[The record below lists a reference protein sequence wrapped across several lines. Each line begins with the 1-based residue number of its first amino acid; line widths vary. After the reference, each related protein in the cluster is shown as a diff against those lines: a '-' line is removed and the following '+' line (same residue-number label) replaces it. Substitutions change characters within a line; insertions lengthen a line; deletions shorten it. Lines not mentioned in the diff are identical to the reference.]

1 MEYAAWLARHRGV
14 TPHTEG
20 LAVRSLLSAAK
31 FLYHDVSRARVASGE
46 RPYSDLEVVTEL
58 RAMSREAREAGKR
71 APSVADEAAKW
82 LDWPDY
88 LAVVEELRRECG
100 ALNERGKRRSDAAV
114 AWSLQRYLMFAIL
127 ACVPDRQRTLR
138 ELEVGRTLFYENG
151 KWVIRHGAGD
161 YKTGKIY
168 GTRPPLQLD
177 ESLYP
182 ELHAFLSTWRACLNP
197 RHDFVFTKKTGE
209 PMTTQA
215 VHKLFN
221 MAAFRL
227 SGKKLNP
234 HLVRGMVITH
244 LRRRGDA
251 TEAELES
258 LAFLMGHSLAMQRS
272 TYDKRSAADKVEP
285 AVGLLQRLN
294 NSDNSD
300 AGSSGGKGL

>member
-1 MEYAAWLARHRGV
+1 
-14 TPHTEG
+14 
-20 LAVRSLLSAAK
+20 
-31 FLYHDVSRARVASGE
+31 
-46 RPYSDLEVVTEL
+46 
-58 RAMSREAREAGKR
+58 MSREAREAGKR
-71 APSVADEAAKW
+71 APSASDEAAKW
-82 LDWPDY
+82 LDWPDF
-88 LAVVEELRRECG
+88 LAVVEELRREAG
-100 ALNERGKRRSDAAV
+100 AVNERGRRRSDAAV
-114 AWSLQRYLMFAIL
+114 AWALQKYLMFAIL

-138 ELEVGRTLFYENG
+138 ELELGRTLFYESG

-161 YKTGKIY
+161 YKTGRVY

-182 ELHAFLSTWRACLNP
+182 ELHAYLSTWRACLNP
-197 RHDFVFTKKTGE
+197 KHDFVFTMKSGVRRRRRRREETHFFFGFFFFLNKKTKQKKMLTVS
-209 PMTTQA
+209 PSSFSFSPSSSSPQQLLTLRNQNLLLQQDPLTMQS
-215 VHKLFN
+215 VHKIFSV
-221 MAAFRL
+221 AAFRL

-294 NSDNSD
+294 
-300 AGSSGGKGL
+300 GGEGGREL